1 MLQVKIIRN
10 KSELMERDINEFLK
24 KIGSQVGVAVKDIDI
39 KYMHIAE
46 QKIDQAIIIFNA
58 YVVKTT
64 TPAPQGPNSSI
75 INRQIPG
82 LPPSN
87 QRK

>member
-1 MLQVKIIRN
+1 MLQVKILRN

-39 KYMHIAE
+39 KYMHIPE

-58 YVVKTT
+58 YVVKTS
-64 TPAPQGPNSSI
+64 PAPQGPNASI

-87 QRK
+87 QGKR